1 MWGTDALM
9 PRLHPTFPTA
19 AVGGRDG
26 ALLLLAR
33 VLMSGQRALVGVVVP
48 IYLARRGFSATAL
61 GALFAVVA
69 LSAAV
74 MSGLIGFAADRAG
87 RKPFVV
93 GVPLLS
99 AGAGL
104 AFAFTDRSAALF
116 VAAALGTF
124 GRGSGAG
131 TAQVGPYQPA
141 EQALLAGLV
150 PDRLRNAL
158 FGLIASASAAGGL
171 LGTLLA
177 ITPLSAATTGA
188 HRVDAAT
195 YRPAFLA
202 AATLALLAS
211 ACALPVREIGG
222 GAGALAEQHADEED
236 ALTVGLAPAGR
247 ERHEAKKADSV
258 GADGAGAD
266 HDLADGDR
274 GDHRSESMATRAS
287 RRRPPAGSR
296 RLSAGSRRLPGSSR
310 RLSAGSRRLILQLW
324 ATNGVNGVAVGL
336 FGPFIT
342 YWLYRRFGAGPA
354 TVGALYTAGNLITI
368 ATNQL
373 AAPLAARHGTVRTV
387 VAVRAA
393 QAALLP
399 VLAVM
404 PTLAAAGAIYTLRLI
419 VQRIGM
425 SLRQSF
431 VMSAAPAPERARV
444 AALSQLPVQGIS
456 ALSPTLSGYLFEEVS
471 LAFPF
476 ELAGVLQLINAALFH
491 HFFAAADRE
500 RQPV

>member
-1 MWGTDALM
+1 LAEAEQGTHGLM
-9 PRLHPTFPTA
+9 PRLALDFPTA
-19 AVGGRDG
+19 AGGRDG

-33 VLMSGQRALVGVVVP
+33 VLMSAQRALVGVIVP
-48 IYLARRGFSATAL
+48 IYLARRGFSATEL
-61 GALFAVVA
+61 GGLFAIVA
-69 LSAAV
+69 LSAAA
-74 MSGLIGFAADRAG
+74 MSTLIGFAADRAG

-93 GVPLLS
+93 CVPLLS
-99 AGAGL
+99 AGAGI
-104 AFAFTDRSAALF
+104 AFAFTDHPAALF
-116 VAAALGTF
+116 AAAALGTF

-171 LGTLLA
+171 LGTVLA
-177 ITPLSAATTGA
+177 ITPLSAARTGGQ
-188 HRVDAAT
+188 HVDAAT

-202 AATLALLAS
+202 AAGLALLAG
-211 ACALPVREIGG
+211 ACALPVRER
-222 GAGALAEQHADEED
+222 GAGSKVGGSSETTSALAEHETTAALAGHSENLTGHSGSAGEEEELTD
-236 ALTVGLAPAGR
+236 AAALTGGVALGARGPTDAPRAAR
-247 ERHEAKKADSV
+247 AK
-258 GADGAGAD
+258 
-266 HDLADGDR
+266 
-274 GDHRSESMATRAS
+274 
-287 RRRPPAGSR
+287 
-296 RLSAGSRRLPGSSR
+296 RLSA
-310 RLSAGSRRLILQLW
+310 ASRRLILQLW
-324 ATNGVNGVAVGL
+324 ATNGVNGIAVGL

-393 QAALLP
+393 QALLLP

-404 PTLAAAGAIYTLRLI
+404 PGLAAAGAVYTLRLI
-419 VQRIGM
+419 VQRIGV

-431 VMSAAPAPERARV
+431 VMGAAPPEERARV

-456 ALSPTLSGYLFEEVS
+456 ALSPTLSGYLFEELG

-476 ELAGVLQLINAALFH
+476 ELAGALQLINAALFH
-491 HFFAAADRE
+491 YFFAPADRQ